1 MKRKFNCGA
10 LPMLVA
16 ALTLVENLESEKAA
30 FVAESPVWD
39 DPYTANFRAA
49 IELLLTEVYGI
60 NQKSE
65 LRAMTSQVNQL
76 VEGSMEDLRVV
87 KSQIDRGFRQDPGQR
102 DSLLE
107 RLGYMGQW
115 KSASKLTQEEVIGL
129 LLSFRNNLEAGVRTA
144 MEEKGVS
151 PARIDQ
157 ILTAGDALKQL
168 NVNQESLKGTT
179 KLEVAQVNA
188 RLNAIYD
195 QAMDIGLLGQKLF
208 RKDPLKKDL
217 FVFTKLIK
225 AQSGSAKSGTPDPEG
240 AAV

>member
-1 MKRKFNCGA
+1 
-10 LPMLVA
+10 MLVA
-16 ALTLVENLESEKAA
+16 ALTLVENFESEKAT

-39 DPYTANFRAA
+39 GPYAENFKAV

-65 LRAMTSQVNQL
+65 LRAITSQVNQL

-87 KSQIDRGFRQDPGQR
+87 KSQIDRGFRLDPSQR

-107 RLGYMGQW
+107 LLGYRGQW
-115 KSASKLTQEEVIGL
+115 KAAVKPTQEAVISL
-129 LLSFRNNLEAGVRTA
+129 LLSFRNNMDADMRTG

-151 PARIDQ
+151 PARIDK
-157 ILTAGDALKQL
+157 ILTAGDELNHL
-168 NVNQESLKGTT
+168 NVTQESLKGTT
-179 KLEVAQVNA
+179 RLEVAQVNA

-195 QAMDIGLLGQKLF
+195 QAMDIGVLGQKLF
-208 RKDPLKKDL
+208 RKDRLKKDL

-225 AQSGSAKSGTPDPEG
+225 AQSASANSGAPAAEG
-240 AAV
+240 ATV